1 MHFPFQSPR
10 HHILVRR
17 IIVNMITYSSSG
29 GVFGLAMLFR
39 LHGSAVFKS
48 CTPAVLSSILY
59 VLLFRYTHATEN
71 DFLDNPYPMGALVTA
86 FSFLL
91 IFRANFAYNRYWEAN
106 TSIHVMHSKW
116 LDAATEITASHLQS
130 KCYAA
135 IQPPSFGQ
143 QQQRQEQ
150 ELQAKS
156 TKRILV
162 AMESSSWLLGNNK
175 KQRQQNN
182 PMTQEELGNEIDG
195 RIQMEDSLL
204 QPSLRARFAQ
214 SKGGFSRFL
223 GTNPRRR
230 QQHGLAPP
238 TPRRDGSEGGMP
250 QPNNKGNK
258 PSTILLSSSSSKPSN
273 HYHHHSSR
281 SRESTDFYD
290 PVHAD
295 AKGATPRSTFWS
307 HVQARLLE
315 GHMGDVPVPLFLEA
329 IAHLLSLMSAVALS
343 TLRNDL
349 EEAESP
355 LAEFRPS
362 APWPFVDPDRYTR
375 KIRSRWDQSEHRSY
389 TLFRYLLGLSRTD
402 ASRRLYNI
410 GRPFRV
416 IGSVSDEEIKALQAA
431 RGPQAKVTL
440 ISLWLQELITREHL
454 AGLTGAVAPP
464 IIARIYQ
471 LISDGM
477 AGYNQA
483 RKVAYI
489 PFPFPHAQLTT
500 LFVLVII
507 GFIPLL
513 MLTYVD
519 DVYFGFVWNWLTVM
533 CFTGLH
539 EVARELENPFQNVPN
554 EIPLNNFQAQFN
566 EGLMVMFYGYH
577 PDAYWLTDDLEEEDG
592 EGNDRKK
599 NPIDHGSRRP
609 DQGATTPKTSNH
621 TTLEEKKTGED
632 SQIAGT
638 DSDPSPSPP
647 KRFSSKE
654 GPHITMS
661 TWDDR
666 MLVAVPSMSHD
677 ESIDSVSMIGA
688 TDVDTA

>member
-1 MHFPFQSPR
+1 
-10 HHILVRR
+10 
-17 IIVNMITYSSSG
+17 MITYSSSG
-29 GVFGLAMLFR
+29 GVFGLAILFR

-59 VLLFRYTHATEN
+59 VLLFRYTHATES

-106 TSIHVMHSKW
+106 TSIHSMHSKW

-143 QQQRQEQ
+143 QRQKQEQ
-150 ELQAKS
+150 LASS
-156 TKRILV
+156 TKRFMV
-162 AMESSSWLLGNNK
+162 AVESSSSLLGNNK

-182 PMTQEELGNEIDG
+182 PMTQEELENEIDG

-204 QPSLRARFAQ
+204 QPTLRTRFAQ

-230 QQHGLAPP
+230 RLRGSIPP
-238 TPRRDGSEGGMP
+238 TPPTSTPAVGDGEGLP
-250 QPNNKGNK
+250 LPNNRSKK
-258 PSTILLSSSSSKPSN
+258 TSTILLTSSTISSSN
-273 HYHHHSSR
+273 HYHHRSSR
-281 SRESTDFYD
+281 NRQSTDFYD

-307 HVQARLLE
+307 HVQARLIE

-402 ASRRLYNI
+402 TSRRLYNM

-519 DVYFGFVWNWLTVM
+519 DAYFGFVWNWLTVM

-577 PDAYWLTDDLEEEDG
+577 PDAYWLTDDCEEED
-592 EGNDRKK
+592 ENGNDRMKYSFDAT
-599 NPIDHGSRRP
+599 PTSDSRQP
-609 DQGATTPKTSNH
+609 DQGATTPITANH
-621 TTLEEKKTGED
+621 ATIPLQEKKTDEE
-632 SQIAGT
+632 SEVT
-638 DSDPSPSPP
+638 DRGSDPSSSRP
-647 KRFSSKE
+647 KRLSRKAL
-654 GPHITMS
+654 PHITLS
-661 TWDDR
+661 TWDDS
-666 MLVAVPSMSHD
+666 MLVAAPSISHD
-677 ESIDSVSMIGA
+677 NSIDTVSTMGA
-688 TDVDTA
+688 SHVDTVR